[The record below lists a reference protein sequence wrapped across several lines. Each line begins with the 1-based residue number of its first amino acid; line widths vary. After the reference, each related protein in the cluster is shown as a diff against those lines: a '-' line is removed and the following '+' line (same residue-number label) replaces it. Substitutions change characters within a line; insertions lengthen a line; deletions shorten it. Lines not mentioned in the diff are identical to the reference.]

1 MKDEFVKKL
10 SIFLDLDKDVKGN
23 VEAIRKLLNKEFKM
37 QISSIGKNFLSSLS
51 NVFKNA
57 WMQFNDTFQSSF
69 LTNATTRDNIFGYG
83 FSMAESYGFEQAKQL
98 LGIQSEEDLWYMNNA
113 QKTQFQ
119 NIMTKYAERY
129 STLYDSGFFN
139 DYLDYQIAME
149 EFKLDVQTEIIE
161 FFMANKDTIKTFMTY
176 SIKALEVIVNAIS
189 WITDRFNPG
198 VSVEAKTA
206 NISDIVNGGGTR
218 NVINQ
223 TFSNNNTFNGTTDSQ
238 KQAYLDMLSA
248 QMIEAKKGLGG

>member
-51 NVFKNA
+51 NVFKSA
-57 WMQFNDTFQSSF
+57 WEQFNDTFKSSF
-69 LTNATTRDNIFGYG
+69 LTNAATRANVFGYG

-98 LGIQSEEDLWYMNNA
+98 LGIQSEEDLWYMNDA

-129 STLYDSGFFN
+129 SMLYDSGFFN

-189 WITDRFNPG
+189 WIADRFNPG

-206 NISDIVNGGGTR
+206 NINDIVNGGGTR